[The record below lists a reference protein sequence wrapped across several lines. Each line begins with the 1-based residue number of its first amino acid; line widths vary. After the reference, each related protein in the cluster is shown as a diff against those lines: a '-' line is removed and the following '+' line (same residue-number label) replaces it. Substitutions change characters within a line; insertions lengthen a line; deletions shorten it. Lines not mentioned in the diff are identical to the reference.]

1 MTMPAAPPQQPRSTW
16 NVWPRVQ
23 VHPGTGLVDRWNDT
37 LLVVPVLAPPSAEAV
52 RELLA
57 LCHRPDPTREARV
70 DAVRSLLTG
79 PVAAE
84 LPGFVLLIRS
94 EAVLRSVLH
103 GPARLL
109 VDGVEE
115 GGSDA
120 GPLAEH
126 LLRDGAWREVTVI
139 AAAGAAAG
147 LAELAAMLPLDL
159 GSGTVPGGGVTL
171 RPAVTGAAPP
181 STGSPTGMTALRP
194 VVQLR
199 TVLLGECAARAPGG
213 GRTPPVPRPPL
224 PIAGETGGPAG
235 GETDS
240 DVLVDAVRCAQ
251 GHLTDPDGATCLT
264 CGRAVPPDGERVRL
278 PRPPAGILVTDGGTI
293 YTVSGDFVIGR
304 EPESAADVIAG
315 RARPLPLRDSAR
327 STSRVH
333 AHLTVSGW
341 KVLLSDDGSANGTFL
356 SRHGAGGPWLPVPP
370 HTPVPLLHGDRVRLG
385 QRQLLFDAWREP
397 VVPQVFR

>member
-1 MTMPAAPPQQPRSTW
+1 MTTTAAPPQQPRSTS
-16 NVWPRVQ
+16 NVWPRVR

-37 LLVVPVLAPPSAEAV
+37 LLVVPVLPQPSAEAV

-57 LCHRPDPTREARV
+57 LCHRPDPTGEARV
-70 DAVRSLLTG
+70 DALRSLVTQPAG
-79 PVAAE
+79 AE

-94 EAVLRSVLH
+94 EAVLRAVLH

-109 VDGVEE
+109 VDGVEQRSS
-115 GGSDA
+115 GA

-126 LLRDGAWREVTVI
+126 RLHDGAWREVTVD
-139 AAAGAAAG
+139 AAAGDAAG
-147 LAELAAMLPLDL
+147 LAAMAAMLPLDL

-171 RPAVTGAAPP
+171 HPAVAGAARP
-181 STGSPTGMTALRP
+181 STGAQTALRP
-194 VVQLR
+194 VVQFR

-213 GRTPPVPRPPL
+213 GPTPPVPGTPL

-235 GETDS
+235 GETDPE
-240 DVLVDAVRCAQ
+240 VLVDAVRCAQ
-251 GHLTDPDGATCLT
+251 GHLTDPDGPTCLT
-264 CGRAVPPDGERVRL
+264 CGTSVPPDAERVQL
-278 PRPPAGILVTDGGTI
+278 PRPPSGILVTDGGTI

-304 EPESAADVIAG
+304 EPESSADVIAG

-333 AHLTVSGW
+333 AHLTVRGW
-341 KVLLSDDGSANGTFL
+341 KVLLSDDGSANGTLL
-356 SRHGAGGPWLPVPP
+356 SRHGAAGPWLPVPP
-370 HTPVPLLHGDRVRLG
+370 HTPIPLLHGDRVRLG
-385 QRQLLFDAWREP
+385 KRQLLFDAWREP